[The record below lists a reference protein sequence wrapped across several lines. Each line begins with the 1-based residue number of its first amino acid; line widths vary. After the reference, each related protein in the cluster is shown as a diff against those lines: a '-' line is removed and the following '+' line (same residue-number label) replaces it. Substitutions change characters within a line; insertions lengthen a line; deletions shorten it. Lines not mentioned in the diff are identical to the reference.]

1 MSKLLVFAL
10 ILGSLPL
17 FAKDSPFACNLSAFT
32 AQERKRHFEELS
44 PALRRL
50 RTGVRE
56 LPNGYA
62 FRFPSDAKT
71 FGMLTEW
78 IEQERRCCPFFD
90 ISLQVEREGGPLWM
104 QVTGRPGTKQFIE
117 AEAKEWIKR

>member
-17 FAKDSPFACNLSAFT
+17 FAKDSPFACNLNAFT

-56 LPNGYA
+56 LPSGYA
-62 FRFPSDAKT
+62 FQFPSDPKT
-71 FGMLTEW
+71 FGMLAEW